1 MRKSLIAI
9 AAFIVSAILGSMLL
23 LGITVAVGYIKI
35 AAYQRDHP
43 GIGAVTG
50 GIAQTAVI
58 ATPLLCGIIGTLIV
72 LHLIEREQS

>member
-35 AAYQRDHP
+35 AAYQRDRFSQSESP
-43 GIGAVTG
+43 D
-50 GIAQTAVI
+50 
-58 ATPLLCGIIGTLIV
+58 LV
-72 LHLIEREQS
+72 LACVWIPAAGNVG